1 MLLHFQPSCKLGLE
15 SLVWSWDV
23 IRQTDDKENSSLA
36 EKKKGKTLWSG
47 GFERSSSEALC
58 FHVGRR
64 ELLHLPG
71 PWASGSCRRCPVQGE
86 CVNEGTLTPEAGLAA
101 LSEAHQKAL
110 CFRVGRRE
118 LLHLPGPWA
127 SGSCRRCPVQGEC
140 VNEGTLTP
148 GAWLPVRAPS
158 RAVGM
163 APAELWTSR
172 GLGRPWSI

>member
-23 IRQTDDKENSSLA
+23 VRQTDDKENSSLA
-36 EKKKGKTLWSG
+36 EKKKREKTLQSG
-47 GFERSSSEALC
+47 GFERSSSE
-58 FHVGRR
+58 
-64 ELLHLPG
+64 
-71 PWASGSCRRCPVQGE
+71 
-86 CVNEGTLTPEAGLAA
+86 
-101 LSEAHQKAL
+101 AL

-158 RAVGM
+158 QAVGL

-172 GLGRPWSI
+172 GLGRPRSI